1 MARRTR
7 SEGSI
12 YRTADGR
19 WRGAYLVADPVTGRM
34 VRRYLSGRTAAE
46 VRRRL
51 DVLRQQVAGGASGL
65 DVPTGDYLADWSDRI
80 RPRLRPA
87 TATSY
92 GQHVRTFLVPA
103 LGTVPLARLAPGDVE
118 RMMAGLL
125 ARGYAP
131 RTVRS
136 VRSTLRR
143 ALHDAIRDGLINRNA
158 AGLARPPRVE
168 AVEVR
173 PMTPDQVRVLLA
185 SCADDGLWG
194 PFYAVAVTT
203 GLRSGELRAL
213 TWSDVDPDRGT
224 LTVRRAMTRTGDGA
238 AEVAG
243 APKTA
248 RGRRTIALPAMTRD
262 ALERRRVAQSAE
274 REAAGTAWQDVD
286 GLIFTDAIGRPIS
299 GSAAS
304 HAWQDALRRAGLP
317 PFRLHDAR
325 HTAASL
331 LLAAGVPLRTISET
345 LGHSTI
351 AITADTY
358 AHLGDELR
366 RDAADAMDRAL
377 A

>member
-1 MARRTR
+1 
-7 SEGSI
+7 
-12 YRTADGR
+12 
-19 WRGAYLVADPVTGRM
+19 
-34 VRRYLSGRTAAE
+34 
-46 VRRRL
+46 
-51 DVLRQQVAGGASGL
+51 
-65 DVPTGDYLADWSDRI
+65 
-80 RPRLRPA
+80 
-87 TATSY
+87 
-92 GQHVRTFLVPA
+92 
-103 LGTVPLARLAPGDVE
+103 
-118 RMMAGLL
+118 
-125 ARGYAP
+125 
-131 RTVRS
+131 
-136 VRSTLRR
+136 
-143 ALHDAIRDGLINRNA
+143 
-158 AGLARPPRVE
+158 
-168 AVEVR
+168 
-173 PMTPDQVRVLLA
+173 
-185 SCADDGLWG
+185 
-194 PFYAVAVTT
+194 
-203 GLRSGELRAL
+203 
-213 TWSDVDPDRGT
+213 
-224 LTVRRAMTRTGDGA
+224 MTRTGDGA